1 MDKNIL
7 TIVICTYNR
16 AHILSEALTSLLQ
29 QTVPP
34 EDYSILIID
43 NNSTDHTQEL
53 AESFKNK
60 FTDIRIVLE
69 NNQGLSHARN
79 RAFKECQTEW
89 LAFLDDDAK
98 AHPDWVETILQ
109 TIEEGDFD
117 GFGGPFYAWHHYG
130 PAPRWLPE
138 DFGTYESPQG
148 YGLLE
153 ENTYIPGGNSVLRC
167 DAARSVGT
175 FSTELGMNG
184 DHCGYGEET
193 QFFER
198 MRTAGYRMGYV
209 PKLKID
215 HCVLPYK
222 YTLRW
227 QMRSAF
233 EYGKAAAYFP
243 EKVKYIYIL
252 FWGHCIKSCIRI
264 AISVFRNSPKLFLER
279 ALFKSTY
286 YFFQDIGSLYM
297 IFAKHTHSI
306 RNITK
311 KIIK

>member
-7 TIVICTYNR
+7 TVVICTYNR

-53 AESFKNK
+53 VESFKNK

-98 AHPDWVETILQ
+98 AHPDWVETILK
-109 TIEEGDFD
+109 TIGKGDFD
-117 GFGGPFYAWHHYG
+117 GFGGPYYAWHHYG

-148 YGLLE
+148 YGLLKGD
-153 ENTYIPGGNSVLRC
+153 TYIPGGNSVLRC
-167 DAARSVGT
+167 DAARSIGT
-175 FSTELGMNG
+175 FSTELGMSGNR
-184 DHCGYGEET
+184 CGYGEET
-193 QFFER
+193 HFFER
-198 MRTAGYRMGYV
+198 MRTVGYRMGYV
-209 PKLKID
+209 PHLKID

-227 QMRSAF
+227 QIRSYF
-233 EYGKAAAYFP
+233 EYGKSAVKVGVPIKKFFP
-243 EKVKYIYIL
+243 LRFL
-252 FWGHCIKSCIRI
+252 FHCGRSLLTII
-264 AISVFRNSPKLFLER
+264 
-279 ALFKSTY
+279 T
-286 YFFQDIGSLYM
+286 YFFSLKKNEYIGRVIFKNLCPLIWDIGVLYERYTTQISR
-297 IFAKHTHSI
+297 IFS
-306 RNITK
+306 
-311 KIIK
+311 

>member
-7 TIVICTYNR
+7 TVVICTYNR

-53 AESFKNK
+53 VESFKNK

-98 AHPDWVETILQ
+98 AHPDWVETIMK
-109 TIEEGDFD
+109 TIEKGDFD
-117 GFGGPFYAWHHYG
+117 GFGGPYYAWHPYG
-130 PAPRWLPE
+130 PAPSWLPE

-148 YGLLE
+148 YGLLQGE
-153 ENTYIPGGNSVLRC
+153 TFIPGGNCVLRS
-167 DAARSVGT
+167 DVARRIGT
-175 FSTELGMNG
+175 FSIELGMNG
-184 DHCGYGEET
+184 SLCGYGEET

-209 PKLKID
+209 PQLKID

-227 QMRSAF
+227 QLYSAF
-233 EYGKAAAYFP
+233 ISGRDFIRFQHSLGKNVSSIRQIT
-243 EKVKYIYIL
+243 ELIKYS
-252 FWGHCIKSCIRI
+252 IKNIKNFFIHKPSI
-264 AISVFRNSPKLFLER
+264 
-279 ALFKSTY
+279 ALFIYTKCIIHR
-286 YFFQDIGSLYM
+286 IGCIIESLSS
-297 IFAKHTHSI
+297 KG
-306 RNITK
+306 
-311 KIIK
+311 

>member
-7 TIVICTYNR
+7 TVVICTYNR
-16 AHILSEALTSLLQ
+16 AHILSDALTSLLQ

-53 AESFKNK
+53 AESFKDK

-79 RAFKECQTEW
+79 RALKECQTEW

-109 TIEEGDFD
+109 TIEKGDFD
-117 GFGGPFYAWHHYG
+117 GFGGPYYAWHHYG

-148 YGLLE
+148 YGHLE
-153 ENTYIPGGNSVLRC
+153 GGTYIPGGNSVLRC
-167 DAARSVGT
+167 DAARSIGK

-184 DHCGYGEET
+184 NRCGYGEET

-198 MRTAGYRMGYV
+198 MRAAGYRMGYV
-209 PKLKID
+209 PQMKID

-227 QMRSAF
+227 QIRSAF
-233 EYGKAAAYFP
+233 EYGKSGAHFP
-243 EKVKYIYIL
+243 QNIRPFMPLRVLWHFIKVAFCIL
-252 FWGHCIKSCIRI
+252 YS
-264 AISVFRNSPKLFLER
+264 
-279 ALFKSTY
+279 
-286 YFFQDIGSLYM
+286 
-297 IFAKHTHSI
+297 
-306 RNITK
+306 ITK
-311 KIIK
+311 NIHDHPLSRIFFKNIRQLIYDYGLLYELYKKK

>member
-1 MDKNIL
+1 MNKNLL

-16 AHILSEALTSLLQ
+16 AHILPEALESLLR
-29 QTVPP
+29 QTVSP
-34 EDYSILIID
+34 EDYYLLIID
-43 NNSTDHTQEL
+43 NNSTDNTQEVL
-53 AESFKNK
+53 IPFKER
-60 FTDIRIVLE
+60 FPYMRIVME
-69 NNQGLSHARN
+69 YNQGLSHARN
-79 RAFKECQTEW
+79 RALKECQTEW

-109 TIEEGDFD
+109 TIEKGDFD

>member
-1 MDKNIL
+1 MHHNL

-29 QTVPP
+29 QTVPT

-53 AESFKNK
+53 VESFKNK

-98 AHPDWVETILQ
+98 AHPDWVETILH
-109 TIEEGDFD
+109 TIEKGDFD

-233 EYGKAAAYFP
+233 EYGKAAANFP
-243 EKVKYIYIL
+243 E
-252 FWGHCIKSCIRI
+252 
-264 AISVFRNSPKLFLER
+264 
-279 ALFKSTY
+279 
-286 YFFQDIGSLYM
+286 
-297 IFAKHTHSI
+297 
-306 RNITK
+306 NIK
-311 KIIK
+311 KIMLLRCLWHCFRAPFRILSDIIRHRKNFTLSRIIFTHIRPLVLDAGLLCKINSKSNRVNK

>member
-1 MDKNIL
+1 MDKNLL
-7 TIVICTYNR
+7 TIAICTYNR
-16 AHILSEALTSLLQ
+16 AHILPEALTSLLQ

-53 AESFKNK
+53 VESFKDK

-79 RAFKECQTEW
+79 RALKECRTEW

-109 TIEEGDFD
+109 TIEKGDFD
-117 GFGGPFYAWHHYG
+117 GFGGPYYAWPHYG
-130 PAPRWLPE
+130 AAPRWLPE

-148 YGLLE
+148 YGLLKGD
-153 ENTYIPGGNSVLRC
+153 TYIPGGNSVLYC
-167 DAARSVGT
+167 DAARSIGK

-184 DHCGYGEET
+184 NRCGYGEET

-198 MRTAGYRMGYV
+198 MRAAGYRMGYV
-209 PKLKID
+209 PQMKID

-233 EYGKAAAYFP
+233 EYGKAAANFP
-243 EKVKYIYIL
+243 ENIKKFMLLRCLWHCFRAPFRIL
-252 FWGHCIKSCIRI
+252 SDIIRHRKDFPLSRIIFTHIHPLVLDAGLLYKINSKSNR
-264 AISVFRNSPKLFLER
+264 VNK
-279 ALFKSTY
+279 
-286 YFFQDIGSLYM
+286 
-297 IFAKHTHSI
+297 
-306 RNITK
+306 
-311 KIIK
+311 

>member
-1 MDKNIL
+1 MHHNL

-53 AESFKNK
+53 VESFKNK

-98 AHPDWVETILQ
+98 AHPDWVETILH
-109 TIEEGDFD
+109 TIEKGDFD

-233 EYGKAAAYFP
+233 EYGKAAANFP
-243 EKVKYIYIL
+243 E
-252 FWGHCIKSCIRI
+252 
-264 AISVFRNSPKLFLER
+264 
-279 ALFKSTY
+279 
-286 YFFQDIGSLYM
+286 
-297 IFAKHTHSI
+297 
-306 RNITK
+306 NIK
-311 KIIK
+311 KIMLLRCLWHCFRAPFRILSDIIRHRKNFTLSRIIFTHIRPLVLDAGLLCKINSKSNRVNK